1 MDRPLPANLFR
12 PVAALILVT
21 VAFSTGLHAQSTA
34 TIRGTVTDA
43 SGAVVV
49 GATVVLHNQETD
61 LERSMAT
68 NSSGSYEFPAVP
80 IGTYQLQVRAKG
92 MRSEVLTGLLLH
104 VSQIV
109 VQNVQLEVAQTSE
122 VITVSS
128 EAPVIDAGTM
138 TVGGV
143 INQRTVQE
151 IPLNGRHFVDLG
163 LLVAGTVTPPQ
174 NGFLTAPLRGQGSF
188 AINTAGNREDTV
200 NFMING
206 VNLND
211 MANGQITFQPSIN
224 TVQEFKAD
232 NSTYSAEN
240 GRNSGAVVHIATRSG
255 TNDWHGEGFDFLRNE
270 MFDARNFFN
279 KSTDNKGN
287 PLAQS
292 TFKRNNF
299 GASIGGPIWRD
310 RTFFFFSYEGL
321 RQRQGLTLTTN
332 VPSAAARQTAQADP
346 NASATSL
353 KLLALIP
360 NANQGTNGFTSPASA
375 PVNID
380 QWTGDVSHKFTESDR
395 LHGYYAIQRDKRQE
409 PNLQGNNIPGFG
421 DTRQSRRQVF
431 TLNETHIFNPRV
443 VNEFRF
449 GYNRIHITFVPDSKQ
464 DPSTFGIDNGLS
476 GPVGLPQMSINDLG
490 LTFGGIRNFPQG
502 RGDYTGVFSDTV
514 NYLRGKHSWKFGGEF
529 RRFNG
534 NSFTF
539 DDSGLGFATF
549 TDFVEGRINAT
560 PVNFVNQGVAFS
572 TILGNRPARV
582 FASALGLFGQDSF
595 KLAPNFT
602 LELGLRWEWNMSP
615 TEAENRSVN
624 FFSATDSLV
633 RLGSGGYGD
642 TINQNDHN
650 FEPRVGLAW
659 DLFRNGSTV
668 LRGGYG
674 YQVDQFLPGAT
685 VLNGNPPLASP
696 AQFAASAGK
705 PFTTFATLL
714 TDSAA
719 AGLSPAGIDTN
730 FKNGYVQSW
739 NLNLQHSFTPTLG
752 TMIGY
757 FGSKGTNLNLAI
769 NQNQKLPG
777 GTRPFAQLSPSSPIL
792 PGTTLSNITEN
803 ISGGNST
810 YNALW
815 VTGTKHLSHGLQFD
829 ASYTWSKS
837 LDYNSRNFQG
847 LTVQNSLD
855 PQGDYGP
862 SDFDARHRFVISS
875 LYELPFKGHRVTEGW
890 RLSGILQL
898 QSGNPLNITVANSTL
913 TGVGNLRPDLIARPV
928 IVNQINSSGNIQWF
942 ASNSVCDPTVACPPG
957 SEFAL
962 PTARG
967 VHFGNMGRNS
977 VVGPSF
983 ENLDFSI
990 SKVTKITE
998 RVSHEFRFETFDLLN
1013 HPNFGNP
1020 GLTAQVGSSSFGVI
1034 RSTRFP
1040 TGDSGSA
1047 RQLQFAMKLIF

>member
-1 MDRPLPANLFR
+1 MGKPFLLNLFGW
-12 PVAALILVT
+12 VAVLFLLSIAATPCL
-21 VAFSTGLHAQSTA
+21 FAQSTG
-34 TIRGTVTDA
+34 TVGGTVTDA
-43 SGAVVV
+43 SGAVIP
-49 GATVVLHNQETD
+49 GATVRVQNQGTG
-61 LERSMAT
+61 LERTMTT
-68 NSSGSYEFPAVP
+68 NSNGSYEFPALPV
-80 IGTYQLQVRAKG
+80 GTYRVQVRAQG

-109 VQNVQLEVAQTSE
+109 AQNVKLEVAQTSE

-163 LLVAGTVTPPQ
+163 LLLAGTVTPPQ

-200 NFMING
+200 NFLING

-255 TNDWHGEGFDFLRNE
+255 TNEWHGEGFDFVRNE

-279 KSTDNKGN
+279 KIAL
-287 PLAQS
+287 PQS

-299 GASIGGPIWRD
+299 GASVGGPIWKN

-332 VPSAAARQTAQADP
+332 VPSAADRQAAQTDP
-346 NASATSL
+346 AASPTSL
-353 KLLALIP
+353 QLLALIP
-360 NANQGTNGFTSPASA
+360 DANQGTNGLTSSATA

-380 QWTGDVSHKFTESDR
+380 QWTGDVSHSFSESDR
-395 LHGYYAIQRDKRQE
+395 GHGYYAIQRDKRRE

-421 DTRQSRRQVF
+421 DTRKSRRQIF

-449 GYNRIHITFVPDSKQ
+449 GYNRIYITFVGDSKQ
-464 DPSTFGIDNGLS
+464 DPSTFGINNGLS
-476 GPVGLPQMSINDLG
+476 GPVGLPQMSINGLG

-502 RGDYTGVFSDTV
+502 RGDYTGVLSDTV

-534 NSFTF
+534 NSFTL
-539 DDSGLGFATF
+539 DNGGLGFATF
-549 TDFVEGRINAT
+549 ADFVHGEINT
-560 PVNFVNQGVAFS
+560 PPVNFNNQSVAFS
-572 TILGNRPARV
+572 ITSGSRPARV
-582 FASALGLFGQDSF
+582 FASALGLFAQDSF
-595 KLAPNFT
+595 KVLPYFT

-615 TEAENRSVN
+615 TEAVDRSVN
-624 FFSATDSLV
+624 FFASSDSLL
-633 RLGSGGYGD
+633 RLGTGGYRD
-642 TINQNDHN
+642 TIDQNNQN
-650 FEPRVGLAW
+650 FEPRIGFAW
-659 DLFRNGSTV
+659 DLFRDGKTV
-668 LRGGYG
+668 LRAGYG
-674 YQVDQFLPGAT
+674 YQVDQFLPGPT
-685 VLNGNPPLASP
+685 VLSGNPPLARPSQ
-696 AQFAASAGK
+696 ATHS
-705 PFTTFATLL
+705 TFGTLL
-714 TDSAA
+714 TDAAA
-719 AGLSPAGIDTN
+719 AGLSPAAIDTN
-730 FKNGYVQSW
+730 FKNAYVQSW
-739 NLNLQHSFTPTLG
+739 NLNLQHSFTPSLG
-752 TMIGY
+752 MMIGY
-757 FGSKGTNLNLAI
+757 FGSKGTHLNLAI
-769 NQNQKLPG
+769 NENQKRPD
-777 GTRPFAQLSPSSPIL
+777 GTRPFAALSPSSPIL
-792 PGTTLSNITEN
+792 PGATLGNITEN
-803 ISGGNST
+803 ISGGNSN

-815 VTGTKHLSHGLQFD
+815 FTGTKHLSRGLQFD

-855 PQGDYGP
+855 PRGDFGP

-875 LYELPFKGHRVTEGW
+875 LYELPFKGHRLIEGW

-898 QSGNPLNITVANSTL
+898 QTGNPLNIIVPNSSL
-913 TGVGNLRPDLIARPV
+913 TGVGNLRPDLLATPI

-942 ASNSVCDPTVACPPG
+942 TSNSICDRNGVCPAG
-957 SEFAL
+957 AQFAL
-962 PTARG
+962 PPTGG

-977 VVGPSF
+977 VIGPDF
-983 ENLDFSI
+983 KNLDFSI

-998 RVSHEFRFETFDLLN
+998 RISHEFRFETFDLLN

-1020 GLTAQVGSSSFGVI
+1020 GLTAQAGSASFGVI

-1047 RQLQFAMKLIF
+1047 RQLQFGMKLIF